1 LDFISLNT
9 LEHYLQKLVQGK
21 LWVKVIVAILFG
33 VAFGIFLSP
42 NTGVFDKELSSSI
55 GNWLA
60 LPGKLFLKLVQMI
73 MIPLIFT
80 SIISG
85 IVSNTSEQL
94 KKLGLRTLFY
104 FIFTT
109 IISIFIGVVLVQFFK
124 PGAYIFEKGVFA
136 LPETSSTIMEQQ
148 KLPFSNIPE
157 AISNLLPE
165 NPLASMVTGEML
177 SIVIFSIII
186 GIAITQLKRE
196 VVNPITSL
204 LHAVQEICMT
214 VVSWAMVLVP
224 YAVFGLITQLISSIG
239 IDSLTGIGYYA
250 FVVVLGLFLLLLVYL
265 LLLWFIARVNPFAFL
280 KQIKDVQ
287 LLAFSTTSSAAVMP
301 LTMKTANEKLGVSS
315 RISDFIVPIGAT
327 INMDGTALFQCVST
341 LFIAQSYG
349 MDISLINIL
358 LIMTTI
364 VAASIG
370 TPAIPGGGVVILASV
385 LQSANIPTEGIVI
398 IIGVERIMGMF
409 RAAINVTGDLVACVL
424 FEKWM
429 K

>member
-1 LDFISLNT
+1 MDFISLQT

-21 LWVKVIVAILFG
+21 LWVKVLVAIFLG
-33 VAFGIFLSP
+33 IALGIFLSP
-42 NTGVFDKELSSSI
+42 NLGIFEKELSRSI

-85 IVSNTSEQL
+85 IVSNTAEQL
-94 KKLGLRTLFY
+94 KKLGIRALFY
-104 FIFTT
+104 FVFTT
-109 IISIFIGVVLVQFFK
+109 IISIFIGVVLVQYFK
-124 PGAYIFEKGVFA
+124 PGAYIFEKEVFA
-136 LPETSSTIMEQQ
+136 LPETLTTTLQQQ

-186 GIAITQLKRE
+186 GIAITQLKRD
-196 VVNPITSL
+196 VINPITSL

-239 IDSLTGIGYYA
+239 IDSLIGIGFYG
-250 FVVVLGLFLLLLVYL
+250 FVVVLGLFLILLVYL
-265 LLLWFIARVNPFAFL
+265 LLLWFIARVNPFTFL

-301 LTMKTANEKLGVSS
+301 LTMKTANEKLNVSS
-315 RISDFIVPIGAT
+315 RISNFIVPIGAT

-341 LFIAQSYG
+341 IFIAQSYG

-358 LIMTTI
+358 LIMITI

-398 IIGVERIMGMF
+398 IIGIERIMGMF